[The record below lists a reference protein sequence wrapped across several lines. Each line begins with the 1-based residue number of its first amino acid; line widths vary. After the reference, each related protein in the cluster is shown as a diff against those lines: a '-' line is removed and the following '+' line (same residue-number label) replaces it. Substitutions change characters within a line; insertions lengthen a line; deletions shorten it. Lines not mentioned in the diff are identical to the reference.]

1 MYRQKCWSLPLSLP
15 LLFQFCVSFLT
26 FSCSPHQHGASFEQQ
41 IGPTD
46 EMQSKL
52 ISTIYVIY
60 RYNSKN
66 GNRNLVHVHKQLE
79 FLYCLEG
86 RGIFYL
92 IIVFFLGG
100 GRGEGITWS
109 SRETGEKKISRR
121 QQRIKGRELKKT
133 DCKLTANEEGCHRN
147 VSERTPHLPSLQ
159 VISKDHG
166 RVVQSRV
173 RITQG

>member
-1 MYRQKCWSLPLSLP
+1 MVFK
-15 LLFQFCVSFLT
+15 
-26 FSCSPHQHGASFEQQ
+26 
-41 IGPTD
+41 
-46 EMQSKL
+46 
-52 ISTIYVIY
+52 
-60 RYNSKN
+60 
-66 GNRNLVHVHKQLE
+66 RN
-79 FLYCLEG
+79 
-86 RGIFYL
+86 
-92 IIVFFLGG
+92 
-100 GRGEGITWS
+100 GEG
-109 SRETGEKKISRR
+109 EKISRR

>member
-1 MYRQKCWSLPLSLP
+1 MYKQKCWLLPLSLP
-15 LLFQFCVSFLT
+15 LLFQFCVFFLT

-66 GNRNLVHVHKQLE
+66 GNRNLVHVPKRLE

-86 RGIFYL
+86 RGIFYP
-92 IIVFFLGG
+92 IIVLGG
-100 GRGEGITWS
+100 GGEGGGRESHGLQEKRGE
-109 SRETGEKKISRR
+109 KISRR
-121 QQRIKGRELKKT
+121 QQRIKK
-133 DCKLTANEEGCHRN
+133 N
-147 VSERTPHLPSLQ
+147 
-159 VISKDHG
+159 
-166 RVVQSRV
+166 
-173 RITQG
+173 

>member
-1 MYRQKCWSLPLSLP
+1 MYKQKCWLLPLSLP

-66 GNRNLVHVHKQLE
+66 GNRNLVHVPKRLE

-86 RGIFYL
+86 RGIFYP
-92 IIVFFLGG
+92 IIVLGG
-100 GRGEGITWS
+100 GGGRREGITWS
-109 SRETGEKKISRR
+109 SRETGGKNQSSPTENKEKLNK
-121 QQRIKGRELKKT
+121 E
-133 DCKLTANEEGCHRN
+133 N
-147 VSERTPHLPSLQ
+147 
-159 VISKDHG
+159 
-166 RVVQSRV
+166 
-173 RITQG
+173 

>member
-66 GNRNLVHVHKQLE
+66 GNRNLVHVPKRLE

-92 IIVFFLGG
+92 IIVLGG
-100 GRGEGITWS
+100 G
-109 SRETGEKKISRR
+109 
-121 QQRIKGRELKKT
+121 GREEGGNHMVFKRNGWEKNQSSPT
-133 DCKLTANEEGCHRN
+133 ENKEKLNKEN
-147 VSERTPHLPSLQ
+147 
-159 VISKDHG
+159 
-166 RVVQSRV
+166 
-173 RITQG
+173 

>member
-1 MYRQKCWSLPLSLP
+1 MYKQKCWSLPLSLP

-46 EMQSKL
+46 EMQSKF

-60 RYNSKN
+60 RYNPKN
-66 GNRNLVHVHKQLE
+66 GNRNLVQVPKRPE

-92 IIVFFLGG
+92 IIVLGG
-100 GRGEGITWS
+100 GGGRREGITWS
-109 SRETGEKKISRR
+109 SRETGGKNQSSPTENKEKLNK
-121 QQRIKGRELKKT
+121 E
-133 DCKLTANEEGCHRN
+133 N
-147 VSERTPHLPSLQ
+147 
-159 VISKDHG
+159 
-166 RVVQSRV
+166 
-173 RITQG
+173 

>member
-1 MYRQKCWSLPLSLP
+1 MYKQKCWSLPLSLP

-66 GNRNLVHVHKQLE
+66 GNRNLVHVPKRLE
-79 FLYCLEG
+79 FLYCLKG

-92 IIVFFLGG
+92 IFFLGG
-100 GRGEGITWS
+100 GGREEGGNHMVFK
-109 SRETGEKKISRR
+109 RNGGEKNQSSPTENK
-121 QQRIKGRELKKT
+121 E
-133 DCKLTANEEGCHRN
+133 KLNKEN
-147 VSERTPHLPSLQ
+147 
-159 VISKDHG
+159 
-166 RVVQSRV
+166 
-173 RITQG
+173 

>member
-1 MYRQKCWSLPLSLP
+1 MYKQKCWLLPLSLP

-66 GNRNLVHVHKQLE
+66 GNRNLVHVPKRLV

-86 RGIFYL
+86 RGIFYP
-92 IIVFFLGG
+92 IIVLGG
-100 GRGEGITWS
+100 GEGGGRREGITWS
-109 SRETGEKKISRR
+109 SRETGGKKSVVAN
-121 QQRIKGRELKKT
+121 RE
-133 DCKLTANEEGCHRN
+133 
-147 VSERTPHLPSLQ
+147 
-159 VISKDHG
+159 
-166 RVVQSRV
+166 
-173 RITQG
+173 

>member
-1 MYRQKCWSLPLSLP
+1 MYKQKCWLLPLSLP

-66 GNRNLVHVHKQLE
+66 GDRNLVYVPKRLE

-86 RGIFYL
+86 RGIFYP
-92 IIVFFLGG
+92 IIVLGG
-100 GRGEGITWS
+100 GEGEGRESHGLQEKRGGGENQS
-109 SRETGEKKISRR
+109 SPTENK
-121 QQRIKGRELKKT
+121 
-133 DCKLTANEEGCHRN
+133 
-147 VSERTPHLPSLQ
+147 
-159 VISKDHG
+159 
-166 RVVQSRV
+166 
-173 RITQG
+173 

>member
-1 MYRQKCWSLPLSLP
+1 MYKQKCWSLPLSLP

-66 GNRNLVHVHKQLE
+66 GNRNLVHVPKRLV

-86 RGIFYL
+86 RGIFYP
-92 IIVFFLGG
+92 IIVFWGGGEGG
-100 GRGEGITWS
+100 GRESHGLQEK
-109 SRETGEKKISRR
+109 RGEKNQSSPTENK
-121 QQRIKGRELKKT
+121 E
-133 DCKLTANEEGCHRN
+133 KLNKEN
-147 VSERTPHLPSLQ
+147 
-159 VISKDHG
+159 
-166 RVVQSRV
+166 
-173 RITQG
+173 